1 MKQILLEQYTACYD
15 ENSWFVAVRNAING
29 LSVEQASW
37 KPDDS
42 VNCIWE
48 TLSHLTYYNNA
59 YLQRFNGVDYQY
71 DVNDNNET
79 FSTGEYTEEHWQ
91 ADVRRFDEVMNQLR
105 DAIAAADE
113 SKYSEPVSSEN
124 PRSWARLISDINTH
138 NAYHAGQIVLLRKLQ
153 GGWDPSKG
161 VS

>member
-1 MKQILLEQYTACYD
+1 
-15 ENSWFVAVRNAING
+15 
-29 LSVEQASW
+29 
-37 KPDDS
+37 
-42 VNCIWE
+42 
-48 TLSHLTYYNNA
+48 
-59 YLQRFNGVDYQY
+59 
-71 DVNDNNET
+71 
-79 FSTGEYTEEHWQ
+79 
-91 ADVRRFDEVMNQLR
+91 MNQLR

-153 GGWDPSKG
+153 SGWDPSKG